1 MSARVSGYCKKRNMP
16 VSIRAPINQ
25 QLSLVVSLCGWLA
38 AIEVINIATGRML
51 NGYGLIP
58 RDLHYLSG
66 ILAAP
71 FLHGSISHFASN
83 IVPFAV
89 FSLLMMQYGR
99 LAYLRLSLAIIA
111 STGLLVWLL
120 GRPALHIGASGV
132 VFGYFG
138 FLVVAGLRSQQIKHL
153 AISIFVAVAYGSLI
167 WGVLPGAPGISFES
181 HLFGA
186 LSGAILGFRFGR

>member
-1 MSARVSGYCKKRNMP
+1 MSVRASGYCKKPKMP
-16 VSIRAPINQ
+16 VSKRLPITQ
-25 QLSLVVSLCGWLA
+25 HLLLIMTLCGCLA
-38 AIEVINIATGRML
+38 AIEVINLLTGRIL
-51 NGYGLIP
+51 NGYGLVP

-66 ILAAP
+66 ILTAP
-71 FLHGSISHFASN
+71 FLHGSISHFVSN

-99 LAYLRLSLAIIA
+99 SEYLRLSLAIIV
-111 STGLLVWLL
+111 STGVMVWLL
-120 GRPALHIGASGV
+120 GRPTLHIGASGV

-138 FLVVAGLRSQQIKHL
+138 FLVVAGFRSQQIKHL

-167 WGVLPGAPGISFES
+167 WGVLPGAPGVSFES

-186 LSGAILGFRFGR
+186 LSGALLGFRFGR

>member
-1 MSARVSGYCKKRNMP
+1 MSVSKRV
-16 VSIRAPINQ
+16 PINR
-25 QLSLVVSLCGWLA
+25 QLYLIMTLCGCLT
-38 AIEVINIATGRML
+38 AIEVINILSGRML

-66 ILAAP
+66 ILTAS

-99 LAYLRLSLAIIA
+99 SAYMRLSLTIIL
-111 STGLLVWLL
+111 STGLMVWLF

-138 FLVVAGLRSQQIKHL
+138 FLVTAGFRSQQIKHL
-153 AISIFVAVAYGSLI
+153 AISIFVAIAYGSLI
-167 WGVLPGAPGISFES
+167 WGVLPGVPGVSFES

-186 LSGAILGFRFGR
+186 LSGALLGFRFGR

>member
-1 MSARVSGYCKKRNMP
+1 MSAKASGYYKKRKMP
-16 VSIRAPINQ
+16 ISKRAPINQ
-25 QLSLVVSLCGWLA
+25 QLLLIITLCGCLA
-38 AIEVINIATGRML
+38 AIEVINVITGRML

-58 RDLHYLSG
+58 RDLQFLSG
-66 ILAAP
+66 ILTAP

-99 LAYLRLSLAIIA
+99 SAYLRLSLAIIV
-111 STGLLVWLL
+111 STGVMVWLF
-120 GRPALHIGASGV
+120 GRSALHIGASGV

-138 FLVVAGLRSQQIKHL
+138 FLVVAGFRSQQIKHL

-167 WGVLPGAPGISFES
+167 WGVLPGAPGVSFES

-186 LSGAILGFRFGR
+186 LSGALLGFRFGR